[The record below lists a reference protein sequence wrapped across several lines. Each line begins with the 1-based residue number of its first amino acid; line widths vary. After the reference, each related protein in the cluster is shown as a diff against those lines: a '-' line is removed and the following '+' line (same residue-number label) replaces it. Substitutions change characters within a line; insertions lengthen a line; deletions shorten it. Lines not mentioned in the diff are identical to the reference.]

1 MALGQLNRIL
11 GKFDVQVRRKS
22 YTAHSEFLERLAVSG
37 IPINVIW
44 DVGAFKGEWTKET
57 RKYFPNTQIIMFE
70 PNTQHN
76 EYLNK
81 INAEYHNVILGKVD
95 GEVTFYSHGG
105 TGDSIYPEFDET
117 LQPRSEFRKVKSR
130 TIDSI
135 VDTSEHIPAPDFLKL
150 DVQGGEIDVLMGAV
164 KTIKSINVILLECPI
179 VNYNWGS
186 PNIHEYLDFMF
197 VNNFVPF
204 FVTEVHRLQQIVTQI
219 DIAFISEKLFES
231 HINSLNEVGF
241 WESTRLK
248 YQRSRN
254 NYLA

>member
-1 MALGQLNRIL
+1 MVMGQLNRIL
-11 GKFDVQVRRKS
+11 GKFDFQVRRKS
-22 YTAHSEFLERLAVSG
+22 YTAYSEFLERLAISG

-57 RKYFPNTQIIMFE
+57 RKYFPNTQFIMFE

-81 INAEYHNVILGKVD
+81 VNVEYHNIVLGKMD

-117 LQPRSEFRKVKSR
+117 LQSRSESKKMECR
-130 TIDSI
+130 TVDSI
-135 VDTSEHIPAPDFLKL
+135 VNSSESIPAPNFLKL
-150 DVQGGEIDVLMGAV
+150 DVQGAEIDVLMGAT

-186 PNIHEYLDFMF
+186 PNIHDYLDFMF

-204 FVTEVHRLQQIVTQI
+204 FVTEVHRLQQILTQI
-219 DIAFISEKLFES
+219 DLAFISEKQFES
-231 HINSLNEVGF
+231 HINSLNDVGF